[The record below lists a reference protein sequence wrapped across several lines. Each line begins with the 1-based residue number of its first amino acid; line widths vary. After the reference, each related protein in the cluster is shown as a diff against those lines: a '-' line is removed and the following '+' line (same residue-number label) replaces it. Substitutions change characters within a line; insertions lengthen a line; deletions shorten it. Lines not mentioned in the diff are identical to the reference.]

1 MQIHEL
7 PAQTT
12 AADADV
18 VAVDNG
24 TTTQKMTVANLGK
37 KITEDAAPAFTS
49 GDSSEAAS
57 WTNVDAVTS
66 GLSLKNILNR
76 ITTMMK
82 NVRYL
87 YSLLGTTDITG
98 SGKNTVSGAI
108 GGTSIS
114 DIGDGTL
121 TGAVDALNGKIG
133 ETDISGIGGT
143 VTEAISKLN
152 TDVNDYSHLSF
163 TVYGNRVTVL
173 ESSTYRCGEF
183 VIVYF
188 KCTANQ
194 ALNENTII
202 QGLPVPGAKQG
213 LSVNLGSA
221 WAEIR
226 AIAAD
231 GIVAANISNG
241 QTFVLFG
248 VYNILG
254 VPN

>member
-24 TTTQKMTVANLGK
+24 TTTQKMTVANIGK

-114 DIGDGTL
+114 DIGDGTV
-121 TGAVDALNGKIG
+121 TG
-133 ETDISGIGGT
+133 
-143 VTEAISKLN
+143 AISKLN
-152 TDVNDYSHLSF
+152 TDLSLTSLSLTYKSNSLVDSTGFNRLAACKRSNMLCLHGNLYINF
-163 TVYGNRVTVL
+163 TGNT
-173 ESSTYRCGEF
+173 SSF
-183 VIVYF
+183 VEIGRISNW
-188 KCTANQ
+188 TAAYDILQ
-194 ALNENTII
+194 D
-202 QGLPVPGAKQG
+202 VPAQDNGAKVALVQISTAG
-213 LSVNLGSA
+213 VISVFTATGTAGGFFRFNV
-221 WAEIR
+221 
-226 AIAAD
+226 AIPCA
-231 GIVAANISNG
+231 
-241 QTFVLFG
+241 
-248 VYNILG
+248 
-254 VPN
+254 